1 LLGSIITIALPLDV
15 TNLWARGNC
24 GGKMKKWGK
33 WYGVVAGK
41 RGLHAIIYLSRKT
54 VVKASQLESI
64 LGKV

>member
-15 TNLWARGNC
+15 TNLVGQEEMLQGTRRGKM
-24 GGKMKKWGK
+24 GGKCGKKG
-33 WYGVVAGK
+33 
-41 RGLHAIIYLSRKT
+41 GLHAIIYLSRKT